1 MKKWNAPVVEEL
13 AVNETA
19 EKNGWVMTPEGMM
32 NKGQAKKKYPNLFNA
47 NGEYIGEIPD
57 DDVNGAS

>member
-1 MKKWNAPVVEEL
+1 
-13 AVNETA
+13 
-19 EKNGWVMTPEGMM
+19 MTPEGMM